1 MVMETSLILG
11 VLVGM
16 VLGLTGAGG
25 GILAVPALIAGMGW
39 SMQQASPVALIAVAF
54 GAVAAVLDAWQKK
67 LIYLKEALLI
77 AIAAIPFSALGV
89 RLAYI
94 LPQHILK
101 GLFALI
107 LLFVGLRALI
117 KHISAWSKNKTQTL
131 EQKNIPELVEE
142 KAPSRGG
149 ASMIIG
155 TIAGLLSGMLG
166 VGGGFVIV
174 PMLQRFS
181 TLPAQ
186 KIVATSLMVIALISL
201 SSVINAV
208 LYGVV
213 LPLKET
219 SAFILAVVIGVLI
232 GRKLIIFCNEKMIQL
247 IFSLLLVGVATS
259 MIISVFYFN

>member
-1 MVMETSLILG
+1 METSLILG

-77 AIAAIPFSALGV
+77 AVAAIPFSALGV
-89 RLAYI
+89 RLAHI
-94 LPQHILK
+94 LPQHTLK
-101 GLFALI
+101 GIFALI
-107 LLFVGLRALI
+107 LLFVGLRTLI
-117 KHISAWSKNKTQTL
+117 KHISAWSKNKTQTP
-131 EQKNIPELVEE
+131 EQKNIPELIEE
-142 KAPSRGG
+142 KAPSRG
-149 ASMIIG
+149 ASIIIG

-174 PMLQRFS
+174 PMLQKFS

-208 LYGVV
+208 LYGVN

-259 MIISVFYFN
+259 MILTIAHPR